1 MQTRVANELKKHF
14 RATDIRISN
23 TGGGKK
29 WECRLCDLPITG
41 SATKLRAHLFGIRGE
56 GVTACPNVDADI
68 LRAITALEEQFPA
81 GGRQPASSLGLSSSS
96 SSRLTSIAE
105 AFERL
110 NKDEVDQAIALW
122 FYVNGIPFN
131 VVRYVSYK
139 GHAWLPSISRLRRIK
154 VLRCICN
161 IVQV

>member
-1 MQTRVANELKKHF
+1 MQTRVVSEVKKHF

-23 TGGGKK
+23 SGGGKK
-29 WECRLCDLPITG
+29 WECRLCNLQIMG
-41 SATKLRAHLFGIRGE
+41 SATKLRAHLLGVRGQ
-56 GVTACPNVDADI
+56 GVIACDKINADI

-81 GGRQPASSLGLSSSS
+81 GGRQPASSLGPSSSS
-96 SSRLTSIAE
+96 SSRQTSIAE
-105 AFERL
+105 AFDRL
-110 NKDEVDQAIALW
+110 NKDEVDQAIALC

-131 VVRYVSYK
+131 VNRYVSYK
-139 GHAWLPSISRLRRIK
+139 GHAWLPFITWLRRIK